1 MTVKRVKSNWLLKSS
16 QILGL
21 CLFFVTAQPSL
32 AADQLVT
39 VMFRNAPENSLIET
53 LDRLFQTSHER
64 MDASTYRFKLPPL
77 KNALEYAELYASFS
91 YVAKT
96 LPAPKYNLADNINP
110 QVVNMHPV
118 AGKASPSP
126 ATTPASVSP
135 APPPPQPS
143 ASPSLPS
150 GTMVYTQI
158 PLDGGGQ
165 IQVDFKPATPE
176 ALVKMFEIVFESDE
190 VEKLS
195 FYSYRLQLPPHM
207 NANKAVR
214 IMRLCPYVIQAQ
226 RLYS

>member
-1 MTVKRVKSNWLLKSS
+1 MTVKRVKRNWLLKSS

-21 CLFFVTAQPSL
+21 CLFFLTAQPSL

-39 VMFRNAPENSLIET
+39 VVFRNPPENSLVET

-64 MDASTYRFKLPPL
+64 VDASTYRFKLPPL
-77 KNALEYAELYASFS
+77 KTALDYAELYASFS

-96 LPAPKYNLADNINP
+96 QPAPKYNLADNINS

-118 AGKASPSP
+118 QGKASPSP
-126 ATTPASVSP
+126 ATPASVSP
-135 APPPPQPS
+135 APPPPQSS
-143 ASPSLPS
+143 ASPTLPS

-176 ALVKMFEIVFESDE
+176 ALVKMFEIVFESEE
-190 VEKLS
+190 VEKIS
-195 FYSYRLQLPPHM
+195 FYSYRLQLPLHM
-207 NANKAVR
+207 NPNKAVR